1 VSARRWLRLLVLLV
15 GLLAALALFLLATPA
30 GTRIVLGVV
39 KDQVPRLQLGQ
50 AQGRLGGTVVV
61 DDVRWRGRGVE
72 VEIRRLSLTPRLG
85 VLLGGVLGFSRI
97 DAEGLRVRTY
107 AAPPGAQADA
117 GAATW
122 PVIPPTRLTLRDA
135 QWSDGESTLVLSR
148 ASARAAL
155 QQPRLV
161 LRSLDAQGPD
171 GRLSGS
177 LALDLER
184 WLPEGRV
191 DFDWRFGDRNLQG
204 RIEGQRRRGL
214 ATAALALRTP
224 WQATLSASTDPRQAW
239 ARWEAKLDLPPQV
252 LPELPEAL
260 AAAPVQL
267 ALVARGDDKT
277 LRVEGRVGALAR
289 EWLLDEANLT
299 RAGDDW
305 RVDALRLREVAGDG
319 ELLLAGIVR
328 ARAPVALDLTA
339 SLSAFALPWPAAQ
352 PDTRL
357 SGTLRAYQDGDE
369 LQFEP
374 ALDISAPGLP
384 AARLGGTVALGS
396 DAIVLRPLRLEFG
409 RGSFTAAGEV
419 PRDESAEGAVAVAA
433 QAFDPA
439 LLAPAWSGR
448 LDGAIAFRGSG
459 LVAGAPTGTLQVQT
473 LQGRLR
479 ERAVNADGR
488 IELDAGAPGAA
499 TFAVRSGRAR
509 LSLQGDAQADHA
521 IVLRLDAP
529 DLADLAPGWSGALAI
544 DAEVDRAEPAWPRR
558 ATVQARALALA
569 GLSAGSLR
577 GELAA
582 ASGPRGAM
590 DLELLASGVAYAG
603 VALDRAR
610 LVVQGTQ
617 ERHRAT
623 IEIERDAATLA
634 AGVEGGWTGDSWTG
648 SVVALDALPVADT
661 ALALEA
667 PAPLRVAADALV
679 LGPLCLSGAGGRL
692 CLDSEGGP
700 AQGATRAQLD
710 ALPLAAVTRF
720 IDLPEGVSLEGAVDG
735 HARIAW
741 TRGAPPSI
749 EASLRSER
757 GRWNDR
763 RSDGIDVG
771 FDALALVA
779 DWRGGSGSARLDA
792 SLLPSGALHASLSQD
807 PGAPERPWHL
817 VAEAEFPDI
826 EWIEEFVPFFNATA
840 GTARIDFDWRGGGAP
855 AIYRTRGR
863 VDGVAG
869 EFPGLGI
876 AVANG
881 RLDLAQDGE
890 RIAIVGGV
898 DSGGGTLHLKGS
910 YEHGAERP
918 LQLELGGLDVEVLNL
933 PEARLRVTPDL
944 NLSYDGERVRV
955 GGKIVIPSARVD
967 VSRLEGRARRSEDV
981 VVIDDPPAAAATRID
996 WRVKVEVVL
1005 GGDVQVRG
1013 FGFDGNVIGLL
1024 TVSQRA
1030 GRQATGAGEL
1040 VVDGRYVVLG
1050 QNFDIERGR
1059 LLFSGGALDNPSLSL
1074 TAVQRFG
1081 DNTTTVRITGT
1092 AAKPELHLSRPD
1104 LATEADAF
1112 AALTGRSGTFAFGRY
1127 LTPRLYVGY
1136 GIGLISGGEVFSVR
1150 FRINRLFDVEGT
1162 SGAENRA
1169 AINYRIER

>member
-1 VSARRWLRLLVLLV
+1 MSARRWLRVLLLLVALLGV
-15 GLLAALALFLLATPA
+15 LALFLLATPA

-39 KDQVPRLQLGQ
+39 QDQVPGLQLGQ

-61 DDVRWRGRGVE
+61 DDVRWRGEGIE
-72 VEIRRLSLTPRLG
+72 VGIRRLSLAPRLG
-85 VLLGGVLGFSRI
+85 VLLGGVLGFARI

-107 AAPPGAQADA
+107 AVPPDAQADKS
-117 GAATW
+117 AASW
-122 PVIPPTRLTLRDA
+122 PSIPLTRLTLRDA
-135 QWSDGESTLVLSR
+135 QWSDGESTLVLAQ
-148 ASARAAL
+148 ASARIAL

-161 LRSLDAQGPD
+161 LQSLDARGPD
-171 GRLSGS
+171 GRVSGT

-184 WLPEGRV
+184 WLPEGSV
-191 DFDWRFGDRNLQG
+191 DFDWRVGDRALQG
-204 RIEGQRRRGL
+204 RIEGQRRRSL
-214 ATAALALRTP
+214 ATASLALRAP

-239 ARWEAKLDLPPQV
+239 ARWEAKLDLPSQV
-252 LPELPEAL
+252 LAGLPAAL

-267 ALVARGDDKT
+267 GLVARADGEA
-277 LRVEGRVGALAR
+277 LRVEGRVGAMAR
-289 EWLLDEANLT
+289 EWLLDETRLT
-299 RAGDDW
+299 RDGDDW
-305 RVDALRLREVAGDG
+305 RVDALRLREGAGDG
-319 ELLLAGIVR
+319 ELRLAGTVR
-328 ARAPVALDLTA
+328 ARAPVVLDLTA
-339 SLSAFALPWPAAQ
+339 SLTAFALPWPVAP

-357 SGTLRAYQDGDE
+357 SGTLRALREGDE

-396 DAIVLRPLRLEFG
+396 EAIVLRPLRLDFG

-419 PRDESAEGAVAVAA
+419 PRDESAVGAVAVAA

-499 TFAVRSGRAR
+499 NLAVRSGRAR
-509 LSLQGDAQADHA
+509 LSLEGDAQADRA

-529 DLADLAPGWSGALAI
+529 DLADLAPGWSGVLAL
-544 DAEVDRAEPAWPRR
+544 DAEIDRAEPGWPRR
-558 ATVQARALALA
+558 AAVQARDLALA
-569 GLSAGSLR
+569 GLAARSLD
-577 GELAA
+577 GALVAA
-582 ASGPRGAM
+582 NGPRGAM
-590 DLELLASGVAYAG
+590 ELELLATGVAYAG

-610 LVVQGTQ
+610 LLAQGTQ
-617 ERHRAT
+617 ERHRVS
-623 IEIERDAATLA
+623 IETGRDAATLA
-634 AGVEGGWTGDSWTG
+634 ASAEGGWNGDIWNG
-648 SVVALDALPVADT
+648 SLVALDALPAAD
-661 ALALEA
+661 APLALEA
-667 PAPLRVAADALV
+667 PAPLRVAAEVLA
-679 LGPLCLSGAGGRL
+679 LGPLCIAGAGGRL
-692 CLDSEGGP
+692 CVESEGGP
-700 AQGATRAQLD
+700 AQGAARAQLD
-710 ALPLAAVTRF
+710 ALPLAAITHF
-720 IDLPEGVSLEGAVDG
+720 IDLPEGVSLEGTADG
-735 HARIAW
+735 QARIGW

-749 EASLRSER
+749 EATLRSER
-757 GRWNDR
+757 GRWHDR
-763 RSDGIDVG
+763 RSDGLDVG
-771 FDALALVA
+771 FDALDLVA
-779 DWRGGSGSARLDA
+779 SWRDGAGSARLDA
-792 SLLPSGALHASLSQD
+792 SLLPSGELHASLSED
-807 PGAPERPWHL
+807 PTDPQRPWHL
-817 VAEAEFPDI
+817 VANADFPDI
-826 EWIEEFVPFFNATA
+826 EWIEEFVPQFDATA

-855 AIYRTRGR
+855 AIYRTHGR

-869 EFPGLGI
+869 EFPALGI
-876 AVANG
+876 AVVNG
-881 RLDLAQDGE
+881 QLDLAQDGD
-890 RIAIVGGV
+890 RIAIAGGV
-898 DSGGGTLHLKGS
+898 DSGGGTLHLKGN
-910 YEHGAERP
+910 YEPGAERP

-944 NLSYDGERVRV
+944 NLSYDGKRLRV

-967 VSRLEGRARRSEDV
+967 VSRLEGRARRSDDV
-981 VVIDDPPAAAATRID
+981 VVIDDPPSAAAARID

-1005 GGDVQVRG
+1005 GGDVQVQG
-1013 FGFDGNVIGLL
+1013 FGFDGNVIGLV

-1030 GRQATGAGEL
+1030 GRQATGTGEL
-1040 VVDGRYVVLG
+1040 VVDGRYAVLG

-1059 LLFSGGALDNPSLSL
+1059 LLFSGGGLDNPTLSL

-1081 DNTTTVRITGT
+1081 DNATTVRITGT
-1092 AAKPELHLSRPD
+1092 AAKPELHLSQPD

-1150 FRINRLFDVEGT
+1150 FRINRLLEVEGT